1 VTAVTCEI
9 CGKSP
14 AEVDVWTLCSECA
27 ETCRVFLQ
35 FVKQHNVDAK
45 DFEPLKEALRSE
57 ARGIV
62 LFN

>member
-1 VTAVTCEI
+1 M
-9 CGKSP
+9 
-14 AEVDVWTLCSECA
+14 
-27 ETCRVFLQ
+27 VFLQ

-45 DFEPLKEALRSE
+45 DIEPLKEALRSE